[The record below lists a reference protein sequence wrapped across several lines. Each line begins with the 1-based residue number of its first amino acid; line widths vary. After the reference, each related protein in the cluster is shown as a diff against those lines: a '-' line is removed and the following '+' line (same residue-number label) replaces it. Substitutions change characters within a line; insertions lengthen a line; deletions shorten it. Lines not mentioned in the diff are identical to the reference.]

1 MRQLSATEASRN
13 FAEVLDGVESRGE
26 SFLVVRHGRA
36 VATIRPTSAESGKAL
51 KEVLR
56 SHRPD
61 DDWAAEVRELRDSLE
76 PVSDPWRD

>member
-36 VATIRPTSAESGKAL
+36 VATIRPASAESGKAL

-56 SHRPD
+56 RHRPD
-61 DDWAAEVRELRDSLE
+61 DDWAEEVRELRDSLE